1 MKMKQALTLSC
12 HEDRR
17 ESHGKRK
24 GDRLLLSGTMEV
36 AGRGNAIAQDCQAQ

>member
-1 MKMKQALTLSC
+1 MKQSLTLSC
-12 HEDRR
+12 REDMR

-24 GDRLLLSGTMEV
+24 GDRFLLSGTIEV